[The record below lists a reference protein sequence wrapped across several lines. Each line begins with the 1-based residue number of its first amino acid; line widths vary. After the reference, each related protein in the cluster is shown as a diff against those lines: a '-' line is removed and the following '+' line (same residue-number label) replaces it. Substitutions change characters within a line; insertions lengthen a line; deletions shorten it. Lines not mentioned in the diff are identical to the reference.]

1 MEGLALVV
9 SLKDSDWKIH
19 GDAMENEAKNGDMM
33 LSSPAAVPVPEVSDE
48 QSIFADEV
56 VATITAGDADE
67 NQKKTTSKRREHP
80 IKVSNTKNPFV
91 FYLNLAKRHI
101 KQYNHVE
108 LCALGMAIPTVVTIS
123 ENLKRIGLAVEKSIK
138 TSSVESKDT
147 DTGRLVHKAKIEI
160 VMEKAEKHDEF
171 TTYPPPI
178 TIPKAASLL
187 AVKSI

>member
-108 LCALGMAIPTVVTIS
+108 LCALGM
-123 ENLKRIGLAVEKSIK
+123 GIK